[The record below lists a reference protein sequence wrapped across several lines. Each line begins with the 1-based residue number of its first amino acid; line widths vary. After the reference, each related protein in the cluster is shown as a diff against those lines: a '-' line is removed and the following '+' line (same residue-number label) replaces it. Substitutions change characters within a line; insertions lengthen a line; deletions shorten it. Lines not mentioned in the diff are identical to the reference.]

1 MSRDHKSPVLVLPR
15 ECSRGGSTGGRSRSS
30 DGWKERFN
38 IHHADNLLFCR
49 RRPYP
54 STHANS
60 KWVVGTAFAVYSGW
74 FVPSRLCEH
83 SRNMSHN
90 REVKIPR
97 FRFTVRVSPF
107 CLPIFVDISIF
118 TRNFYPFPRGK
129 PWSTRK
135 RQTGTGVFCLLFV
148 GRLNSKK
155 LQHLTQINNAHMLVK
170 VFNNLWRTSTVKVTI
185 LSLVFSRR
193 NILDFL
199 SYKSFPDLRVRVRVY
214 HPYP

>member
-1 MSRDHKSPVLVLPR
+1 MQNKFDTP
-15 ECSRGGSTGGRSRSS
+15 CSRTFSI
-30 DGWKERFN
+30 ER
-38 IHHADNLLFCR
+38 LR
-49 RRPYP
+49 YP
-54 STHANS
+54 D
-60 KWVVGTAFAVYSGW
+60 SGL
-74 FVPSRLCEH
+74 R
-83 SRNMSHN
+83 
-90 REVKIPR
+90 
-97 FRFTVRVSPF
+97 VRVSPF
-107 CLPIFVDISIF
+107 CLPIFADVSIF

-155 LQHLTQINNAHMLVK
+155 LQHLTQINKAHMLVK
-170 VFNNLWRTSTVKVTI
+170 VFNNLWRTSTAKVTI

-199 SYKSFPDLRVRVRVY
+199 SYKSFPYLRVRAY